1 MQDESSKYYE
11 LLGVAPGTSG
21 RELKQAYLDMAKVW
35 HPDRFS
41 HDPRLQQKAQ
51 EKLKEINDAYE
62 RLSSGRAARAARP
75 SPPPGD
81 AYASPAAVAL
91 SRRAKVILPAAFC
104 AAFVVAL
111 YALTQSG
118 EPLSRPQTP
127 TEQAKPRTVKEREQP
142 DAGTAP
148 AAKQPA
154 RGNERESRR
163 PAAEATGGGK
173 PVAEPGATPLRPM
186 PTVTVNIDAASG
198 MLATK
203 DCPVVS
209 RMTYPAGGEPRQSC
223 TVQHN
228 PKGSRVKSVAKR
240 LASPGRWLGG
250 GKGTPNDEARDVRPP
265 GDDRPQDR

>member
-1 MQDESSKYYE
+1 MNDESNKYYE

-62 RLSSGRAARAARP
+62 RLSTGKAARGARP
-75 SPPPGD
+75 KPPPGEPR
-81 AYASPAAVAL
+81 ATAAAAATGG
-91 SRRAKVILPAAFC
+91 RAKVMLPAAFC

-118 EPLSRPQTP
+118 APQTAP
-127 TEQAKPRTVKEREQP
+127 QTSAGQVRSTVKERERP
-142 DAGTAP
+142 DTGTAP
-148 AAKQPA
+148 SANQPA
-154 RGNERESRR
+154 RGNERAGRR
-163 PAAEATGGGK
+163 PAAEATDGVK
-173 PVAEPGATPLRPM
+173 PAAEPGAPTARAM
-186 PTVTVNIDAASG
+186 PTATVNIDSASG

-209 RMTYPAGGEPRQSC
+209 RMTYPAGAEPQQHC

-228 PKGSRVKSVAKR
+228 PKGSRMKSVAKR
-240 LASPGRWLGG
+240 MVSPAGWLGD
-250 GKGTPNDEARDVRPP
+250 GKGAPNDEARDVLRP
-265 GDDRPQDR
+265 GGDRP

>member
-1 MQDESSKYYE
+1 MNEELSKYYE

-62 RLSSGRAARAARP
+62 RLSSGKAARAARP
-75 SPPPGD
+75 TSSPGYP
-81 AYASPAAVAL
+81 YAPPAALA
-91 SRRAKVILPAAFC
+91 RRGRAKIILTAAFC

-118 EPLSRPQTP
+118 APQTP
-127 TEQAKPRTVKEREQP
+127 PQRPTEQGKARTVKEREQP
-142 DAGTAP
+142 DNGAVTP
-148 AAKQPA
+148 ANPSA
-154 RGNERESRR
+154 RGNERAARR
-163 PAAEATGGGK
+163 PVAEATDGVS
-173 PVAEPGATPLRPM
+173 PVTEPSAPQLRPM
-186 PTVTVNIDAASG
+186 PTVSVNIDAASG

-209 RMTYPAGGEPRQSC
+209 RMTYPAGDEPRQSC
-223 TVQHN
+223 NVLHT

-240 LASPGRWLGG
+240 VVSPAKWFGD
-250 GKGTPNDEARDVRPP
+250 GKGTPVDAARDARPP
-265 GDDRPQDR
+265 GDDRPQNR